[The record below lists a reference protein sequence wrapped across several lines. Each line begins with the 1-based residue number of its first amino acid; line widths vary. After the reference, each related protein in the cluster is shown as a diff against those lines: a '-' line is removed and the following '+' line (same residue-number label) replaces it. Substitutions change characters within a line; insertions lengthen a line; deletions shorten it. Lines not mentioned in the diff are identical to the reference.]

1 MRRAM
6 LTGPDWPL
14 ERGSGLNLRAA
25 ILPGV
30 ASVVTRAMTLE
41 RDSIW
46 NGN

>member
-1 MRRAM
+1 M

-14 ERGSGLNLRAA
+14 QAGSGRNLRAA

-41 RDSIW
+41 KESLW
-46 NGN
+46 SGN